1 MSNEDYGID
10 WVEEKIAKLD
20 EIPSGDI
27 NEKFSEDYGVPQWA
41 PEFKRVLQAIEKRR
55 QELRLERIDKNT
67 QGENNADEPLN
78 ILKIRY
84 AKGEITKEEFEEMK
98 KTLGN

>member
-1 MSNEDYGID
+1 MANEDYGID
-10 WVEEKIAKLD
+10 WVEEEIAKLD

-27 NEKFSEDYGVPQWA
+27 NEEFSEDYGVPQWA
-41 PEFKRVLQAIEKRR
+41 PEFQRVLQAIEKRR

-67 QGENNADEPLN
+67 QHPSDNDPLK

-84 AKGEITKEEFEEMK
+84 AKGEITNEEFEEMK
-98 KTLGN
+98 KTLGY